1 MPLHFPI
8 TLKYL
13 MINITQMLSL
23 VIYLVQ
29 KIVNTLTHANSNDC
43 KEINSILIEAKGA
56 FVLQTQIETL
66 SKKMN

>member
-13 MINITQMLSL
+13 KINITQLLSL

-29 KIVNTLTHANSNDC
+29 KVVNTLTHASSNNC
-43 KEINSILIEAKGA
+43 NEINSILIEVKGA
-56 FVLQTQIETL
+56 FVR
-66 SKKMN
+66 